1 MDKEE
6 LDIIKNELDMDS
18 LYDILNDI
26 LLLLV
31 EWQWVD
37 FVEDPETRC
46 MVATNSTSMGFV
58 TAGLIDFDSRFV
70 ERFIFVYNVIRMFVY
85 TGKLNSKKIKFK
97 HIKKVLDFYLD
108 FLVDIEEIL
117 CPSTDELMYGLIK
130 NETWMIP
137 EHLCHSL
144 QQRLRKLIRI
154 YSFVINNI

>member
-6 LDIIKNELDMDS
+6 LEIIKKELDIDS

-37 FVEDPETRC
+37 FIEDPESKF
-46 MVATNSTSMGFV
+46 MVATDSSNMGFV
-58 TAGLIDFDSRFV
+58 TAGMIEFDSRFV
-70 ERFIFVYNVIRMFVY
+70 ERFIFVYNIIKILVF
-85 TGKLNSKKIKFK
+85 TGKLNSKRLKLK

-108 FLVDIEEIL
+108 FLIDIEEIL
-117 CPSTDELMYGLIK
+117 CPSDDELLDGLIK

-137 EHLCHSL
+137 ESLCLPL
-144 QQRLRKLIRI
+144 QARLRKFIRV